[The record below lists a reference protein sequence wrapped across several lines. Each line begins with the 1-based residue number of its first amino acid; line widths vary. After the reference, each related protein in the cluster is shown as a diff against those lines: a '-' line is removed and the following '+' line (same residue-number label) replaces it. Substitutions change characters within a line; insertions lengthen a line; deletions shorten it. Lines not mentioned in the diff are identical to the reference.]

1 MLQYLKPKNYPF
13 NSCFNIGKRR
23 YSSTAVD
30 FPNEKRYNSSKQR
43 ETRRNRG
50 GGGSVPVRALW
61 VVSAFAGFFV
71 LVGIVY
77 TLRYFILNDF
87 SSFSRAERQ
96 NIVSNTWI
104 IAIAGLSMLIFCAY
118 HIWFAYATWELRP
131 TGILVRHFFGRRE
144 YAWEDLKQICVCRL
158 KASRGRETPVIC
170 CCTDADIDFRPPKG
184 PQKEPS
190 WRGTEYAI
198 YHPRKVL
205 ALPYSEA
212 LAEEIKQYYPQIQYL
227 FEV

>member
-1 MLQYLKPKNYPF
+1 MRHFISEN
-13 NSCFNIGKRR
+13 
-23 YSSTAVD
+23 
-30 FPNEKRYNSSKQR
+30 
-43 ETRRNRG
+43 TRKEATVLSG
-50 GGGSVPVRALW
+50 
-61 VVSAFAGFFV
+61 AFAGFFV
-71 LVGIVY
+71 LLGIVH

-104 IAIAGLSMLIFCAY
+104 IAITGLAMLIFCAY
-118 HIWFAYATWELRP
+118 HIWFVCATWELRP
-131 TGILVRHFFGRRE
+131 TGILVRRFFISKE
-144 YAWEDLKQICVCRL
+144 YTWDDLKQICVCKL
-158 KASRGRETPVIC
+158 KAARNREIPVIC
-170 CCTDADIDFRPPKG
+170 CCTKSGIDFRLSKG

-190 WRGTEYAI
+190 WRSTDFVI

-212 LAEEIKQYYPQIQYL
+212 LADKIKQYRPQIRYL

>member
-1 MLQYLKPKNYPF
+1 MGHFISEN
-13 NSCFNIGKRR
+13 
-23 YSSTAVD
+23 
-30 FPNEKRYNSSKQR
+30 
-43 ETRRNRG
+43 TRKEATVL
-50 GGGSVPVRALW
+50 S
-61 VVSAFAGFFV
+61 SAFAGFFV

-104 IAIAGLSMLIFCAY
+104 IAIAGLAMLIFCAY

-184 PQKEPS
+184 PQKKPS

-212 LAEEIKQYYPQIQYL
+212 LAEEIKQYYPQVQYL